1 MPSYFDKLEAQRR
14 APPPPPPM
22 PTRMHVDPKTGIPLR
37 AGLDYA
43 EPPNEWHQGARGYGE
58 RPPFLPHDRMPRR
71 ESDLERPPGFKSDVG
86 VQASPACATRFYLNG
101 AERDRG
107 ERPGSAFLS
116 AHFDVVADQGDGV
129 DYEGRGDFRWFDY
142 DAYSRLDYDEIIVP
156 PGRAQGFYPR
166 AGGNPLVDP
175 VPLKPPSELA
185 VPGYKWTSFN
195 DAPPGTSAFVF
206 DHESPTPRLAMHPEL
221 RQWFVKI
228 SQMRPRGR
236 DDRAHLAKL
245 QGGCVAHCV
254 REFESPGLNAALD
267 AELARRMRAEL
278 DRVKALE
285 ATETELRARLAEEEA
300 RLESETRA
308 RAKAEEERDALAKAL
323 EETKE
328 AARKAAEEAAAA
340 LKAAQEASDEEEE

>member
-1 MPSYFDKLEAQRR
+1 M
-14 APPPPPPM
+14 
-22 PTRMHVDPKTGIPLR
+22 
-37 AGLDYA
+37 
-43 EPPNEWHQGARGYGE
+43 
-58 RPPFLPHDRMPRR
+58 
-71 ESDLERPPGFKSDVG
+71 
-86 VQASPACATRFYLNG
+86 
-101 AERDRG
+101 
-107 ERPGSAFLS
+107 
-116 AHFDVVADQGDGV
+116 